1 MQYWFLVGSYLSR
14 AITKEPCLDRKDIII
29 DLKTFLSRQIN
40 REDRVGGEG
49 RKELRSL
56 PSPPRTIFSTVNS
69 LGHVIIRW

>member
-1 MQYWFLVGSYLSR
+1 LSSKEVGGGWWPL
-14 AITKEPCLDRKDIII
+14 APPP
-29 DLKTFLSRQIN
+29 TFLSRQIN

>member
-1 MQYWFLVGSYLSR
+1 MVVG
-14 AITKEPCLDRKDIII
+14 AAPHPPP
-29 DLKTFLSRQIN
+29 TFLSRQIN